1 MNDGLVPKIKT
12 RGYWRINFRPTSPT
26 DAIDSVMEAKRLV
39 EQCTVGLRGWDFPHM
54 PGAGL
59 SDDRTALLA
68 NCFQASTEWGDKHEF
83 WSIYTSTQFI
93 HLKSIRTDWLEED
106 TFHGDRAANYPP
118 NVLGLVDNIWHV
130 TEAFEFLSRLTG
142 AGLYRHGVT
151 VSVGLM
157 NTLGRTLHVDDSK
170 RAGLNWDRKTSAT
183 NIIYSKLLSAKEINE
198 PKTRTK
204 EAVHYILDRFGFQP
218 EEPIL
223 DGAIDE
229 LYGLNIG
236 RG

>member
-1 MNDGLVPKIKT
+1 MAT
-12 RGYWRINFRPTSPT
+12 RVAVSR
-26 DAIDSVMEAKRLV
+26 
-39 EQCTVGLRGWDFPHM
+39 Q
-54 PGAGL
+54 
-59 SDDRTALLA
+59 
-68 NCFQASTEWGDKHEF
+68 
-83 WSIYTSTQFI
+83 
-93 HLKSIRTDWLEED
+93 
-106 TFHGDRAANYPP
+106 DRAAP
-118 NVLGLVDNIWHV
+118 
-130 TEAFEFLSRLTG
+130 

-170 RAGLNWDRKTSAT
+170 RAELNWDRKISAT

-204 EAVHYILDRFGFQP
+204 EAVRYILDRFGFQP